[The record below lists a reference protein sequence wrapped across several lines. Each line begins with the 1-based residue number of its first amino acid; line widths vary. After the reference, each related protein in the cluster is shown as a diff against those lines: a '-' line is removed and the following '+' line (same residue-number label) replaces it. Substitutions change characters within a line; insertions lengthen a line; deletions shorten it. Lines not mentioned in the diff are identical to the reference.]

1 MNTYHIPQTNSTPSI
16 FFDRKSELL
25 KIEGRSLSSD
35 PDSFYQPL
43 EDLINRH
50 LEQQN
55 SLQCTISLEY
65 FNSSSVRCLLGLFK
79 VMEQHALKG
88 KHVSI
93 RWLYDFNDEDSRDFA
108 HDMQSLLK
116 IPIAAIPVSN

>member
-43 EDLINRH
+43 EVLINRH

-65 FNSSSVRCLLGLFK
+65 FNSSSSRSLWGFLK
-79 VMEQHALKG
+79 IIEQHAVNG
-88 KHVSI
+88 KNVSVH
-93 RWLYDFNDEDSRDFA
+93 WLHDSYDDDSVEFAEDLQR
-108 HDMQSLLK
+108 LLK
-116 IPIAAIPVSN
+116 IPIQIVAIDN